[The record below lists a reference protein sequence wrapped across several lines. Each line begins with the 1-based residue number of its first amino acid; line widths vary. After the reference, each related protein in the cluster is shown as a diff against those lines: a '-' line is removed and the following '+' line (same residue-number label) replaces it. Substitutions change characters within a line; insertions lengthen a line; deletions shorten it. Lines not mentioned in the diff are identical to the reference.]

1 MAFTTFFY
9 MLLIL
14 STTYVS
20 ARCPEFSGS
29 FIIQQDDLYPE
40 SAAWDPTTCRLYL
53 SSMYNSTLAI
63 YNPYTKSVDIA
74 NLPGI
79 SHPGTA
85 TYTEYHL
92 DGVDYDAKSGYV
104 YVAASSASAFTSI
117 LKEEDG
123 TLATDYSNANY
134 TGPNHVVVFDPHTQ
148 RVVADVDTSAAQREY
163 HRITGHL
170 TNAFQDMAEIQSTG
184 DSYAIAT
191 FGNSIVKI
199 SSGSYD
205 ARLWYAPSHYNKTY
219 GFGGIV
225 SIGDKLV
232 ISDAISGG
240 LVTFD
245 TQHDH
250 KPHPTYVPLQ
260 NLPSDYRPGNADGL
274 YLPQKYGGKVL
285 LWSDDYNG
293 TSVYGSDDGWTSA
306 HFLGLILNDDPKI
319 EGGLTTD
326 SFDIGDS
333 IFILTQEFA
342 FTLPAPK
349 KHNFI
354 FFDITAEVD
363 EVVKGS
369 FVDRE

>member
-1 MAFTTFFY
+1 
-9 MLLIL
+9 
-14 STTYVS
+14 
-20 ARCPEFSGS
+20 
-29 FIIQQDDLYPE
+29 
-40 SAAWDPTTCRLYL
+40 
-53 SSMYNSTLAI
+53 MYNGTLAI
-63 YNPYTKSVDIA
+63 YDPYSKTVDIA
-74 NLPGI
+74 SLPGI

-85 TYTEYHL
+85 SYTEYHV
-92 DGVDYDAKSGYV
+92 DGVDYDAKSGYI

-117 LKEEDG
+117 LKQEGG

-134 TGPNHVVVFDPHTQ
+134 SGPNHIVVFDPHT
-148 RVVADVDTSAAQREY
+148 RGVVADVDTSAAQREY

-170 TNAFQDMAEIQSTG
+170 TNGFQDMAEAHSSG
-184 DSYAIAT
+184 DSYAVGT

-225 SIGDKLV
+225 ALGDKLV

-245 TQHDH
+245 TRDDH
-250 KPHPTYVPLQ
+250 PHPQPTYVPLQ
-260 NLPSDYRPGNADGL
+260 GLPSYYRPGNADGL
-274 YLPQKYGGKVL
+274 YLPRKYRGKVL

-293 TSVYGSDDGWTSA
+293 TSVYGSDDAWETA
-306 HFLGLILNDDPKI
+306 HFLGVILNNDPPI
-319 EGGLTTD
+319 EGALTTD

-333 IFILTQEFA
+333 IFVLTQMLA
-342 FTLPAPK
+342 FTLPVPRK
-349 KHNFI
+349 LNFI

-363 EVVKGS
+363 EVVESS
-369 FVDRE
+369 FVGAESEH